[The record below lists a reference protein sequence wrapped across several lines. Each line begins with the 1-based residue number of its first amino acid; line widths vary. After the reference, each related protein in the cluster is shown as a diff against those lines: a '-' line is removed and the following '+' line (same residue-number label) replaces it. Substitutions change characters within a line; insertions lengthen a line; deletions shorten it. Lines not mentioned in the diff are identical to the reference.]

1 MDRNIISKIFNFWVF
16 MLGGL
21 LVGKLTGA
29 IRDAKSTLI
38 LVFALAIV
46 YLVWT
51 LMKER
56 GKHRRGED
64 EES

>member
-29 IRDAKSTLI
+29 IRDVKSTLI